1 MSWRRS
7 DGSGR
12 NTCCIRRSADVSP
25 ALRLCLTLMH
35 IETEAKFE
43 VTRGDLEKVRE
54 RLIQLG
60 ARPLS
65 GPHKEENELYDFSD
79 GRLARSGCALRLRSY
94 AGESLLTFKGA
105 VESDPLLKKREEIET
120 RVERGE
126 ALRNILGRLGL
137 AVSFGYRKT
146 REILQI
152 DCGGQPLQVCLD
164 ETPVGCFVEIE
175 GDAGG
180 IKQLAA
186 RFGWTEFIT
195 KSYVDL
201 YRERRR

>member
-1 MSWRRS
+1 
-7 DGSGR
+7 
-12 NTCCIRRSADVSP
+12 
-25 ALRLCLTLMH
+25 MH

-43 VTRGDLEKVRE
+43 VTRGGLEKVRE

-65 GPHKEENELYDFSD
+65 GPHQEENELYDFSD

-94 AGESLLTFKGA
+94 AGESLLTFKGP
-105 VESDPLLKKREEIET
+105 VESHPLLKKREEIET
-120 RVERGE
+120 HVERGE
-126 ALRNILGRLGL
+126 ALRMILGRLGL
-137 AVSFGYRKT
+137 AVSFEYRKT

-152 DCGGQPLQVCLD
+152 DCGGGGQPVQICLD

-175 GDAGG
+175 GEAED
-180 IKQLAA
+180 IKQLATH
-186 RFGWTEFIT
+186 FGWTEFIT